1 MSHLDR
7 EVDGPVVRL
16 ETYRTALLQNGLVG
30 SVKSFPQAR
39 DPVVVM
45 ATGREVVGLVVI
57 VFVVPQQVGV
67 KVAVA

>member
-1 MSHLDR
+1 M
-7 EVDGPVVRL
+7 
-16 ETYRTALLQNGLVG
+16 
-30 SVKSFPQAR
+30 KSFPQAR